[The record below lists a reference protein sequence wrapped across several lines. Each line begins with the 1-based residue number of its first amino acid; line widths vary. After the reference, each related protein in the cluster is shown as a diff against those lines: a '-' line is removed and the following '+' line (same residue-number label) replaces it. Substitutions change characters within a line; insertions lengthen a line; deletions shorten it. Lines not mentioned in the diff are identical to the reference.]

1 MKVARTRP
9 GTLPAR
15 TPRTCLPAGRT
26 TPTRRRSPG
35 RRSRLHVRT
44 VVGSADPPV
53 GSAVDPFDPAIQ
65 ALVKECNTIPATVI
79 AERIGWTRGL
89 TILEERLAN

>member
-1 MKVARTRP
+1 
-9 GTLPAR
+9 
-15 TPRTCLPAGRT
+15 
-26 TPTRRRSPG
+26 
-35 RRSRLHVRT
+35 